1 MRRTVIL
8 SLTALLLAAAPA
20 LAQESGPDAY
30 DLAPSDAQPLTPE
43 QSAQL
48 AAALQYDASGAP
60 RQPARSLKMPSL
72 SQPTSVDVTRSDLPY
87 GASTYTIQR
96 ALPTL
101 DAKVGADL
109 GIGAAPSPYYEPD
122 RPIASAD
129 RNTGA
134 AWASVDVDS
143 LASVDARVDP
153 TADQGRLATTLHR
166 SVPVGRHL
174 SLTLQNSSGVTQS
187 LSQPTATAPAGL
199 PVMTLPAATG
209 SGDTQV
215 WDDQPSVKLDVHAT
229 GTSFSAALARSS
241 TDPVVHNRIGADQ
254 KLYGPLHVSTAVADI
269 GEPTENRSINAAL
282 KFDW

>member
-1 MRRTVIL
+1 ML
-8 SLTALLLAAAPA
+8 SLTALLLAAAPV
-20 LAQESGPDAY
+20 LAQEPGLDAY
-30 DLAPSDAQPLTPE
+30 DLAPPDAQPLTPE
-43 QSAQL
+43 ESAQL
-48 AAALQYDASGAP
+48 AAALQFDAAGAA
-60 RQPARSLKMPSL
+60 QKPARSLKMPSL
-72 SQPTSVDVTRSDLPY
+72 TQPASVDVTRSVRPD
-87 GASTYTIQR
+87 GSSTYTVKR

-109 GIGAAPSPYYEPD
+109 GTGAAPSPYYEPD

-174 SLTLQNSSGVTQS
+174 SLTLQNSSGITQS
-187 LSQPTATAPAGL
+187 LSTPSATAPAGL
-199 PVMTLPAATG
+199 PVMTLPTTAGTTA
-209 SGDTQV
+209 GDTQV
-215 WDDQPSVKLDVHAT
+215 WDDQPSVKVDVLST

-254 KLYGPLHVSTAVADI
+254 RLYGPLHVSTAVADI
-269 GEPTENRSINAAL
+269 GEPTESRSISAAFKL
-282 KFDW
+282 DW